1 MTVVKKISKKKL
13 KKDNETPLVSVI
25 INFYNG
31 EKFLKESIDSVINQ
45 KYKNLEII
53 LWDNHSSD
61 KSSHIVKN
69 YNDSRIKYFYSDINT
84 TLYKARNLAFKKSN
98 GDFIMFLDCDDV
110 FLNNCIESQL
120 KLFEDPEVEFACAN
134 YFCKYEKKNK
144 QFLRFKRK
152 KPEGYVLS
160 DLLKDYSVGLLTLI
174 IRRKILKNLNPLFNY
189 SYNYIG
195 DFDLVVRLAA
205 KYKMARNN
213 KPLGIYRI
221 HDKNLSYNN
230 YYAQAIELEN
240 WYKESKKNKLI
251 SSNKNFKNILNL
263 VNFKKLIH
271 YIIKKNIKDFF
282 YYFIKVPWSLR
293 KLKLLF
299 IFILII
305 IFRRSPDSFK
315 M

>member
-13 KKDNETPLVSVI
+13 KKDNKTPLVSVI

-134 YFCKYEKKNK
+134 YFCKYEQKNK

-213 KPLGIYRI
+213 EPLGIYRI

-230 YYAQAIELEN
+230 YYTQAIELEN

-251 SSNKNFKNILNL
+251 SSNENFKNILNL

-271 YIIKKNIKDFF
+271 HIIKKNMKDFF
-282 YYFIKVPWSLR
+282 YYFKKVPWSLR

-299 IFILII
+299 IFIVII